1 MRASVGVLGVLLTAA
16 PAYAHVGVTPRESKP
31 RATETYTL
39 RVPSEGGKA
48 TTGVTMG
55 VPDGVTVVS
64 VSAPAEATHSEK
76 RSGDRVV
83 EVAWTVAIAAGAS
96 AQLSFVA
103 KNPPTGDA
111 IVWQVHQKYADG
123 TASDWVGAAGTRA
136 PAPVTRLISAVASQS
151 PETAPAQAVAD
162 FFARYDQAFVAKD
175 LDRLAAMYHPDVT
188 IFEGGGVNT
197 GWADYRDN
205 HIGPELKSFN
215 GLKFS
220 HSNIKV
226 QMLSPDAA
234 YVTSEYSIE
243 VTGANGPTRSG
254 GLETDVLL
262 RQNGAWVIRHTHTS
276 ARRQRPAGQQ
286 D

>member
-1 MRASVGVLGVLLTAA
+1 MRASVVVLGVLLTAA

-31 RATETYTL
+31 GATETYTL
-39 RVPSEGGKA
+39 RFPSEGGRA
-48 TTGVTMG
+48 TTAVTME
-55 VPDGVTVVS
+55 VPDDVTVVS
-64 VSAPAEATHSEK
+64 VAPLT
-76 RSGDRVV
+76 
-83 EVAWTVAIAAGAS
+83 
-96 AQLSFVA
+96 
-103 KNPPTGDA
+103 
-111 IVWQVHQKYADG
+111 
-123 TASDWVGAAGTRA
+123 
-136 PAPVTRLISAVASQS
+136 SAVASQS
-151 PETAPAQAVAD
+151 PQTAPAQAVAD
-162 FFARYDQAFVAKD
+162 FFARYDRAFVAKD

-215 GLKFS
+215 DLKFS

-243 VTGANGPTRSG
+243 VSGANGPTRSG

-286 D
+286 E